1 MISLSYI
8 QKKVFKSE
16 ESEKVYKNIFWL
28 LQGKLL
34 NYLINFFVGIY
45 TIKRLGPDNYGLFA
59 YCYALT
65 SLFITLSGFGIR
77 EIIIRELVKN
87 KDDSTSI
94 LNSGV
99 TIVFGLA
106 CISIVFNIFIVYLL
120 NQHDL
125 HVVLINLIL
134 CIALLFVPFNVVGYL
149 FDSILQSKKVVRV
162 SNLALFF
169 SGLLKVVCVT
179 FSQKLYYYAFATIA
193 ENVFVCIGLLYIYR
207 RDFEGKVRFYWNKI
221 VIIPLI
227 KDSWPLAISSMAVWF
242 YMRVDQIMI
251 RQLSTDREA
260 GIYAAGVRLI
270 EMLYVIPMVIQS
282 SFLPKLVEL
291 YKVSEEAFLEQLGKI
306 FRFIAILSYVII
318 IVYLINIGWIIRV
331 FLGAKFAET
340 ISICRLL
347 ICIFLFVAFGV
358 IRTMYIYTVNI
369 SKVRLK
375 ITVISCVL
383 NIGLNFLL
391 IPKYG
396 AIGSV
401 IAIMITQFFSSYF
414 SSYLFKDLRKTVKL
428 MNNAIFLVK

>member
-149 FDSILQSKKVVRV
+149 FDLILQSKKVVRV